1 MDWERGDITAFLSL
15 FPAMCMYVASSHKT
29 KVPKVFLMLAER
41 LRLYKNKHPNVIR
54 LFAANC
60 IQLDEEKIEFMNAK
74 IGRWMKARI
83 KDLNISH
90 YIRVTSIMKC
100 IQNITQSFSRLFNRK
115 EQENENERLRT
126 MYTKPRWDATNAE
139 LRVWIREQFAKS
151 LSGEFDNSRWPR
163 EDPFELGLIRILN
176 KYAPELRTWIE
187 QQRRLGAYCEMEVD
201 DDEEDEDEDEVA
213 VRIDNES
220 C

>member
-29 KVPKVFLMLAER
+29 KVPKAFLMLAER

-54 LFAANC
+54 LFSANC

-83 KDLNISH
+83 KDLSISH

-100 IQNITQSFSRLFNRK
+100 IQNITQSFSKLFNRK
-115 EQENENERLRT
+115 EQENENKDFGRCTQSHGGTRLTQNYVFGSVNNSPNR
-126 MYTKPRWDATNAE
+126 
-139 LRVWIREQFAKS
+139 S
-151 LSGEFDNSRWPR
+151 LVNLTTSYGHVKIHSSS
-163 EDPFELGLIRILN
+163 
-176 KYAPELRTWIE
+176 A
-187 QQRRLGAYCEMEVD
+187 
-201 DDEEDEDEDEVA
+201 
-213 VRIDNES
+213 
-220 C
+220 